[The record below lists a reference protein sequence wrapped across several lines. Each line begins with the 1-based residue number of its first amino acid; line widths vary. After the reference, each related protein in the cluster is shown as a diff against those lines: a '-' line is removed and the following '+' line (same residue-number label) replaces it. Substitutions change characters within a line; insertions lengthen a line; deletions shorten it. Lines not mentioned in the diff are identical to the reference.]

1 MINSD
6 NDSKGKR
13 SLPPGGD
20 VLSIEQTIGDI
31 VVELIREGHIITRQ
45 RLCVAVAAR
54 IHKNTPPVL
63 EAHYADILRLLLTR
77 QLD

>member
-6 NDSKGKR
+6 NDSKGKTI
-13 SLPPGGD
+13 LPPGGD
-20 VLSIEQTIGDI
+20 MLSIEQTIGAI
-31 VVELIREGHIITRQ
+31 VVQLLREGHTLTRQ

-63 EAHYADILRLLLTR
+63 EAHYADILRLLLSR
-77 QLD
+77 E